1 MGVIKYVESFDAQKD
16 FAMNLGWN
24 PGRQDVYDDP
34 EVVAKAPYLKDLK
47 DVFVNA
53 IPRPMVPYYTQL
65 SNVLQKYVNAAI
77 SGKEDPAKA
86 LNEAQIEVEKIISQY
101 GG

>member
-1 MGVIKYVESFDAQKD
+1 
-16 FAMNLGWN
+16 
-24 PGRQDVYDDP
+24 
-34 EVVAKAPYLKDLK
+34 
-47 DVFVNA
+47 
-53 IPRPMVPYYTQL
+53 MVPYYTQL